1 MSANADLIRGR
12 GSTKK
17 QAEVRATGGVE
28 SPSELSPLLRA
39 KSSLASASKLNY
51 QPQAS
56 DTNIEADKYLFTR
69 LRQLSFK
76 QRLEMLVVHERGV
89 KKLCLVGIKS
99 RHRGASV
106 EEIRRVFTRAVLAE
120 KFRVDF
126 HPQGNDEN
134 MWIQDSISLAR
145 ELHQIFESTNIP
157 YYVSGGVASSLHG
170 EPRSTRDLDLVISV
184 QADQIDLLVA
194 TLEGAGYYCPA
205 GAVEGLKQGSER
217 MLNITHTE
225 TIANADLYITDVSP
239 FAVSQMARRRLI
251 DLEGIP
257 AFWVASPEDT
267 ILQKLRWGR
276 GSQSEKQWRDVLG
289 ILKLQAESLDYAYL
303 AEWSETLDLI
313 DALNQVFTEA
323 GV

>member
-1 MSANADLIRGR
+1 MSPSTDLIGGR
-12 GSTKK
+12 GSTQK
-17 QAEVRATGGVE
+17 QGEVRAKDEVE
-28 SPSELSPLLRA
+28 SASELPRLIPSQ
-39 KSSLASASKLNY
+39 SSLPTVSKLNY
-51 QPQAS
+51 QPQSS
-56 DTNIEADKYLFTR
+56 DTNIEADKYLFAR
-69 LRQLSFK
+69 LRQLSLK
-76 QRLEMLVVHERGV
+76 QRLEMLVAHERGV

-126 HPQGNDEN
+126 YPQGNDEN
-134 MWIQDSISLAR
+134 LWIQDSISLVAK
-145 ELHQIFESTNIP
+145 LHKIFESTNIP

-170 EPRSTRDLDLVISV
+170 EPRFTRNLDLVISV
-184 QADQIDLLVA
+184 ESDQIDLLVA
-194 TLEGAGYYCPA
+194 TLEGAGYYCPV

-225 TIANADLYITDVSP
+225 TIANADLYITDVSA

-289 ILKLQAESLDYAYL
+289 ILKLQAESLDYMYL
-303 AEWSETLDLI
+303 AEWSEHLDLI
-313 DALNQVFTEA
+313 DALNQAFTEA

>member
-1 MSANADLIRGR
+1 MSLSTDLIGGR
-12 GSTKK
+12 GSTHK
-17 QAEVRATGGVE
+17 QGEVRAKDEVE
-28 SPSELSPLLRA
+28 SPSELPPLIPDQ
-39 KSSLASASKLNY
+39 SSLLTVSKLNY
-51 QPQAS
+51 QPQSS
-56 DTNIEADKYLFTR
+56 DTNIEADKYLFAR
-69 LRQLSFK
+69 LRQLSLK
-76 QRLEMLVVHERGV
+76 QRLEMLVAHERGV

-126 HPQGNDEN
+126 HAQGNDEN
-134 MWIQDSISLAR
+134 MWIQDSISLAG

-184 QADQIDLLVA
+184 QSDQIDVLVA

-239 FAVSQMARRRLI
+239 FAVSQMARRRMI

-276 GSQSEKQWRDVLG
+276 RSQSEKQWRDVLG
-289 ILKLQAESLDYAYL
+289 ILKLQAETLDYAYL
-303 AEWSETLDLI
+303 GQWSETLDLI
-313 DALNQVFTEA
+313 DALNQAFTEA